1 MPDSQ
6 RIALSEDLTI
16 YHALEQKQMLLEA
29 LANTDVL
36 ELDLSHVGEM
46 DTAGLQ
52 LLILLKKEAQT
63 AGKRVSIVAHSQAVR
78 SVIDFCNVATEFGD
92 LVPAPYSSV
101 SGRFVQ
107 RVPKSLHRQLVDE
120 AKSEGVSLNTLVVS
134 LVAEGLGRRVSKA
147 SLTSRSSGRATKRR
161 AA

>member
-1 MPDSQ
+1 MKKTTLTYPFEILPLSNAEGGGYAIIFPDLPGCRSDGATPEKAVENG
-6 RIALSEDLTI
+6 RL
-16 YHALEQKQMLLEA
+16 ALEDW
-29 LANTDVL
+29 LAVASEFNDV
-36 ELDLSHVGEM
+36 
-46 DTAGLQ
+46 
-52 LLILLKKEAQT
+52 
-63 AGKRVSIVAHSQAVR
+63 
-78 SVIDFCNVATEFGD
+78 
-92 LVPAPYSSV
+92 VPVPYSSV

-134 LVAEGLGRRVSKA
+134 LVAEGLGRRVAKP